1 MDAYRCP
8 QNVFGDGE
16 EKIVYDSPSFPLY
29 FREGKISSFYERKA
43 LPHYHADFEYIK
55 INSGELGYSVDGK
68 HFLLRSGE
76 GIFVNEKALH
86 YGYGIKEEE
95 CDFLCLLFP
104 SYLLASCPEVEERYL
119 TPYLAKESA
128 LFLPKDSKALALLDQ
143 LWEEKEGAGDPLR
156 LNALLYELWGATI
169 PLFSSEVARLPSPSV
184 RFLKASL
191 AYLQS
196 HYSERISLPSFA
208 KALSVSPSFLTKL
221 FRNYLHDSPM
231 DYLTT
236 YRLHLASLKLISSD
250 ESIKSLADEVGYAS
264 ANFFA
269 RSFKKKYGLSPK
281 AYRLAKGGEET
292 KELAL

>member
-55 INSGELGYSVDGK
+55 INSGKLGYSVDGK

-128 LFLPKDSKALALLDQ
+128 LFFPKTRKRSLFLISYGRRKKVRGTRSALTLFFMSFGERRFRSLVPKSPAFLLPQSASLRLPWPISKAIIRNGSRSLL
-143 LWEEKEGAGDPLR
+143 
-156 LNALLYELWGATI
+156 
-169 PLFSSEVARLPSPSV
+169 SP
-184 RFLKASL
+184 R
-191 AYLQS
+191 
-196 HYSERISLPSFA
+196 
-208 KALSVSPSFLTKL
+208 L
-221 FRNYLHDSPM
+221 FRSRPPFSRNSSGITFMIRRWIISRLTGSISP
-231 DYLTT
+231 
-236 YRLHLASLKLISSD
+236 
-250 ESIKSLADEVGYAS
+250 V
-264 ANFFA
+264 
-269 RSFKKKYGLSPK
+269 
-281 AYRLAKGGEET
+281 
-292 KELAL
+292 